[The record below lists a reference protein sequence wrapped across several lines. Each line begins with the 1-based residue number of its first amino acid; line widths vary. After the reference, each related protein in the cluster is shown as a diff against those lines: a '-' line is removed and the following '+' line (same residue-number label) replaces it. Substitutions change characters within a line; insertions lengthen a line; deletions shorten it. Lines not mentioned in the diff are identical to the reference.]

1 MKVFECGHCSYPLFF
16 ENDQCENCGHLCGYR
31 DSDRKMLTFDPLS
44 SIFISDREK
53 IEYKYCRNYEYEV
66 CNWLLEK
73 NDKHD
78 YCPACQLNRT
88 IPNLSYKSNFPKW
101 KNLEV
106 AKHRLIYQLQK
117 IGLELTHVSPKTPT
131 SGSVVFEF
139 TYTAPAAP
147 GDITL
152 YANGNSVNLNGQN
165 TGDSWNFAS
174 NKIVTV
180 QTPTDVDDDNLLAEF
195 KLEQNYPNPFNPST
209 KINFSLAQSSDVKVV
224 VYSTSG
230 EEITT
235 LINEYKNAGTFSIDT
250 NNFVETKKM
259 LFIK

>member
-1 MKVFECGHCSYPLFF
+1 MVIGGPSVMNTSETANFTITISGGPLTAAGT
-16 ENDQCENCGHLCGYR
+16 NIAASTG
-31 DSDRKMLTFDPLS
+31 
-44 SIFISDREK
+44 
-53 IEYKYCRNYEYEV
+53 V
-66 CNWLLEK
+66 
-73 NDKHD
+73 
-78 YCPACQLNRT
+78 LN
-88 IPNLSYKSNFPKW
+88 
-101 KNLEV
+101 V
-106 AKHRLIYQLQK
+106 APGLQK

-235 LINEYKNAGTFSIDT
+235 LINEYKNAGTFSIDFDASNLTSGIYFYKMIT